1 MEYRCDKCDK
11 GYSSYQSLWIH
22 NKKFHNNN
30 PQKYPQNPQNNTIQP
45 HKSTINNKLVCSFCN
60 KQLSRIDSLNRHK
73 NICKDKKDVDVLF
86 ELEKLK
92 LETVKT
98 KLEIQKHKSS
108 SVSFKG
114 VNKMMMNNSN
124 NTTNNTNNTQNIVT
138 NNNYNLVSIGKE
150 NIVEL
155 LTNKEKKQIM
165 DSRFC
170 SLEKLIEI
178 THCGKYNKFKN
189 ILVTNLKDDL
199 AYKYDETKGYFITGT
214 KHELI
219 DDLITSR
226 VFDLE
231 AIYDELSEA
240 NKIDDQTKKII
251 QKFLDQIQSDDP
263 YINEEEDITYP
274 NYKTYKIKK
283 IKILLYNNYD
293 KITKDIALLIST

>member
-1 MEYRCDKCDK
+1 MEYICDKCNK
-11 GYSSYQSLWIH
+11 KYSSYQSLWIH
-22 NKKFHNNN
+22 NKKYH
-30 PQKYPQNPQNNTIQP
+30 TIQQ
-45 HKSTINNKLVCSFCN
+45 KQINKKISKKQIVIVNDYNCKYCEKEFNYYNNKW
-60 KQLSRIDSLNRHK
+60 RHEK
-73 NICKDKKDVDVLF
+73 TCKSKKDMEVLL

-98 KLEIQKHKSS
+98 KLEIQKDKSTTTIT
-108 SVSFKG
+108 FKG

-124 NTTNNTNNTQNIVT
+124 NTTNTNNTQNIVN

-199 AYKYDETKGYFITGT
+199 AYKYDEIKGYFITGT

-251 QKFLDQIQSDDP
+251 QKFLDQIQSDAP
-263 YINEEEDITYP
+263 YINEEEDVTYP

-283 IKILLYNNYD
+283 IKILLYNNCD